1 MSFDSSI
8 ENIIKKFNDVEK
20 IKNILHIGACLGEE
34 VYFYKD
40 LNPESV
46 YWFEPNPKLLTK
58 LNNNVQDKGFE
69 NIVFPYAVSSKKGK
83 AQFNIIEDDAKSN
96 PGCSSLSE
104 LKLHSKLYQH
114 IKKVETC
121 EVDTINI
128 DEFLDENNLKTDFQ
142 LVSLDTQGHD
152 FEILSSSNYILNS
165 KMIVIETSKIEL
177 YEGQA
182 IDEEIEKFL
191 VNNGYRKEYY
201 HAFHEVWGDTL
212 FVKN

>member
-8 ENIIKKFNDVEK
+8 ENIIKKFNEQDK

-34 VYFYKD
+34 VYFYRE
-40 LNPESV
+40 LNPDSV
-46 YWFEPNPKLLTK
+46 YWFEPNPKLLTQ
-58 LNNNVQDKGFE
+58 LRSNVEDKGFE
-69 NIVFPYAVSSKKGK
+69 N
-83 AQFNIIEDDAKSN
+83 
-96 PGCSSLSE
+96 
-104 LKLHSKLYQH
+104 

-128 DEFLDENNLKTDFQ
+128 DEFLKENNLKTNFD

-152 FEILSSSNYILNS
+152 FEILNSSEIILNS
-165 KMIVIETSKIEL
+165 KLIVIETAKVEL
-177 YEGQA
+177 YEGQV

-191 VNNGYRKEYY
+191 INKGYRKEYY
-201 HAFHEVWGDTL
+201 HEFHQVWGDTL

>member
-8 ENIIKKFNDVEK
+8 ENIIKKIDGDSK

-34 VYFYKD
+34 VHFYKE
-40 LNPESV
+40 LKPESV
-46 YWFEPNPKLLTK
+46 YWFEPNPKLLSK
-58 LNNNVQDKGFE
+58 LRSNVEEKGFE
-69 NIVFPYAVSSKKGK
+69 NLVFPYAVSSKKGK
-83 AQFNIIEDDAKSN
+83 ASFNIIEDTAKTN

-104 LKLHSKLYQH
+104 LKVHSELYKH
-114 IKKVETC
+114 IKKVDTC

-128 DEFLDENNLKTDFQ
+128 DEFLKENNLKTNFD

-152 FEILSSSNYILNS
+152 FEILNSSQIILNS
-165 KMIVIETSKIEL
+165 KIIVIETAKVEL
-177 YEGQA
+177 YEGQV

-191 VNNGYRKEYY
+191 INKGYRKEYY
-201 HAFHEVWGDTL
+201 HEFHQVWGDTL